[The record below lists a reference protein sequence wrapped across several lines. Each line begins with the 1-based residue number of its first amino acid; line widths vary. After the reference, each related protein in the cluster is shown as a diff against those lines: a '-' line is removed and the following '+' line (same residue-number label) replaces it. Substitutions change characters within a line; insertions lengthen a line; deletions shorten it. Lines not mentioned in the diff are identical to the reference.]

1 MKTITL
7 FAACLVVLAA
17 ACDGVRAEETPP
29 IPWVEPVE
37 KPKVPLLLVQADPAA
52 VSKYSWAELDQ
63 MWPAF
68 QHKPYAGAGFNHLTL
83 PFLYRS
89 EDPRGDP
96 AEALAF
102 SFLLS
107 GRIDW
112 APGNYCTRHA
122 YFAFKRAR
130 RYMAGLTQSY
140 STKTIA
146 DAVKDWNATH
156 AVGGRLV
163 HGRMGYA
170 GDLMIYG
177 PRGEVVCQKSYKKQ
191 IKYWQLLGDMAA
203 DAIRFFG
210 SEPSPALVTHLCQPR
225 GSAESIIDLGKAA
238 FAEEKSE
245 EEFGLYRKILARDP
259 GFAEVRY
266 WYANQRQWHDG
277 DRARY
282 MLEDARLLDDYLVPA
297 AVFDFN
303 PTECPDKA
311 AAARLP
317 IWREKVADMVGPNF
331 PELVHTRMAA
341 LRKENKVDVEYRDR
355 ATRVAAAYPNEYWL
369 LWELGRAYRS
379 NHEFGADCDQGA
391 SVALAA
397 IGNRH
402 LTGPGNKND
411 AIGEL
416 AVCMQ
421 NLGRHD
427 ICVQVLEPVAR
438 ELIEKRPPA
447 KAAHDA
453 LVVGISLFSMG
464 RYDES
469 RPYLAA
475 AFKGFP
481 EGDYQR
487 SQALLWEGIAT
498 ALAGRPE
505 VLDKFITLNRAD
517 LEKGGGLA
525 VIEGYRE
532 ALQGKPVDMKAVRKC
547 YEHAYWWCASEAVLL
562 AGQMDLL
569 QEKHKERGRI
579 TDWALRSPEDK
590 RFWILLDAY
599 DRKESKPE
607 SAAFYEALEWL
618 SGEDAW
624 VRRAVADYRKRSGA
638 LAPKVLSAAD
648 LCERLK
654 EYDPKRWP
662 ASVSDEV
669 SDRADKI
676 AYRLPHGAVA
686 AALRTLVAEKKFK
699 EAEELALR
707 NHHMAVATRNFPL
720 RVYANHLIHLVQQAQ
735 PKTESAAP
743 LQNEPPQN

>member
-1 MKTITL
+1 MKTTTL
-7 FAACLVVLAA
+7 FAACLAVLAA
-17 ACDGVRAEETPP
+17 ACGGVRAEEA
-29 IPWVEPVE
+29 IHWVAPVE
-37 KPKVPLLLVQADPAA
+37 KPKVPLLLVQTEPAA

-170 GDLMIYG
+170 GDLIIYG

-191 IKYWQLLGDMAA
+191 IKYWQLLGDMAV

-210 SEPSPALVTHLCQPR
+210 SEPSPALVTHLRQPR

-266 WYANQRQWHDG
+266 WYANQRQWDDG

-282 MLEDARLLDDYLVPA
+282 MTEEARLLEDYLVPA

-303 PTECPDKA
+303 PAECPDKA

-369 LWELGRAYRS
+369 LWEVARAYRS
-379 NHEFGADCDQGA
+379 DCEFGADCDQGA

-397 IGNRH
+397 VGNRH
-402 LTGPGNKND
+402 LTGPGDKND
-411 AIGEL
+411 AIYEF

-421 NLGRHD
+421 HLGRDD
-427 ICVQVLEPVAR
+427 ICVQTLEPVAR

-453 LVVGISLFSMG
+453 YVVGASLIAMS
-464 RYDES
+464 RYDEA

-475 AFKGFP
+475 AATGFA
-481 EGDYQR
+481 EGKTGR
-487 SQALLWEGIAT
+487 ETAILWQGIAA
-498 ALAGRPE
+498 ALAGRIE
-505 VLDKFITLNRAD
+505 DLGEFISGNRAE
-517 LEKGGGLA
+517 LEKDGNLA
-525 VIEGYRE
+525 LLEGYRD
-532 ALQGKPVDMKAVRKC
+532 ALQGKPVDMKTVRKGFSREGGC
-547 YEHAYWWCASEAVLL
+547 VLETVL
-562 AGQMDLL
+562 FVGQMDLL
-569 QEKHKERGRI
+569 QEKPRERANM
-579 TDWALRSPEDK
+579 TQWALWCPEYR

-599 DRKESKPE
+599 DRKEAKPE
-607 SAAFYEALEWL
+607 SAGFYEALEWL
-618 SGEDAW
+618 HGNDAW
-624 VRRAVADYRKRSGA
+624 VRKAVADYRQRSAGVE
-638 LAPKVLSAAD
+638 PRKLSPAEIA
-648 LCERLK
+648 ERLK
-654 EYDPKRWP
+654 DFDPRRWP
-662 ASVSDEV
+662 SFGGPEAEKP
-669 SDRADKI
+669 ADKI
-676 AYRLPHGAVA
+676 VVSVPPWSVA
-686 AALRTLVAEKKFK
+686 AALRTLVSENKFK

-707 NHHMAVATRNFPL
+707 NHHLAVVTRNYAI

-735 PKTESAAP
+735 AKAAP
-743 LQNEPPQN
+743 AAPPQSEPAHN

>member
-1 MKTITL
+1 MKTTTL
-7 FAACLVVLAA
+7 FAACLVVLAVA
-17 ACDGVRAEETPP
+17 SGGVRAEDAPAISRIAPTEKPAVTLLLAQA
-29 IPWVEPVE
+29 EPV
-37 KPKVPLLLVQADPAA
+37 P
-52 VSKYSWAELDQ
+52 VSYYSREELDK

-68 QHKPYAGAGFNHLTL
+68 QHAPYAATGFNHLTL
-83 PFLYRS
+83 PFLYAS
-89 EDPRGDP
+89 DDPRSDP

-107 GRIDW
+107 GSIDW

-122 YFAFKRAR
+122 YFVFKRSR
-130 RYMAGLTQSY
+130 RYMAGLMKSY
-140 STKTIA
+140 NPGTIA
-146 DAVKDWNATH
+146 AAIKDWNATH

-163 HGRMGYA
+163 RSRLGYA

-177 PRGEVVCQKSYKKQ
+177 PRGEVVCQKSYKKPR
-191 IKYWQLLGDMAA
+191 KYWQLLGDMAV

-210 SEPSPALVTHLCQPR
+210 SEPSPALVTHLRQPR
-225 GSAESIIDLGKAA
+225 GSPESIIDLGKAA

-266 WYANQRQWHDG
+266 WYANQRQWQDG
-277 DRARY
+277 DRGRY
-282 MLEDARLLDDYLVPA
+282 MAEEARLLDDYLIPA
-297 AVFDFN
+297 AVFDFH
-303 PTECPDKA
+303 PAECPDKE

-317 IWREKVADMVGPNF
+317 IWREKVADMVGLNF
-331 PELVHTRMAA
+331 PELVHTRMEA
-341 LRKENKVDVEYRDR
+341 LRKDGKVDVEYRDR

-369 LWELGRAYRS
+369 LWEVVRAYRS
-379 NHEFGADCDQGA
+379 DREFGADCDQGA
-391 SVALAA
+391 SVSLAA
-397 IGNRH
+397 MGNRY
-402 LTGPGNKND
+402 LTGAANKND
-411 AIGEL
+411 AIWEL

-427 ICVQVLEPVAR
+427 ICVQVLEPVAQESIR
-438 ELIEKRPPA
+438 KEPPD
-447 KAAHDA
+447 KAAHEA
-453 LVVGISLFSMG
+453 VVVGISLFSMG

-487 SQALLWEGIAT
+487 SQTLLWQGIAT
-498 ALAGRPE
+498 ALAGRLE

-532 ALQGKPVDMKAVRKC
+532 ALRGRPVDLNAVRKC
-547 YEHAYWWCASEAVLL
+547 YPHAYWWCSSEAALFV
-562 AGQMDLL
+562 GQMDLL
-569 QEKHKERGRI
+569 QEKPKERARM
-579 TDWALRSPEDK
+579 TEWALRSPEDR

-599 DRKESKPE
+599 DRKEAKPE

-638 LAPKVLSAAD
+638 LAPAVLSAAD
-648 LCERLK
+648 LCERLT
-654 EYDPKRWP
+654 EFEPKRWP

-669 SDRADKI
+669 AGRADKI
-676 AYRLPHGAVA
+676 AYRLPHGAAA

-707 NHHMAVATRNFPL
+707 YHHLAVATRNFAI
-720 RVYANHLIHLVQQAQ
+720 RVYANHLVHLVQQAQ
-735 PKTESAAP
+735 GKAAPAAP
-743 LQNEPPQN
+743 LQNEPPRN